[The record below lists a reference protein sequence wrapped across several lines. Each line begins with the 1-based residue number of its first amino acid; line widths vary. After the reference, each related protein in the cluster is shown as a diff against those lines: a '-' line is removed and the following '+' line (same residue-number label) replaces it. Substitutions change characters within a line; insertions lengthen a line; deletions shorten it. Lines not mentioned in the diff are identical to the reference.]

1 MKNKQRGDAV
11 IAFMGLIIVLV
22 IAVVCWIDSI
32 SCSSRWEDSG
42 FETKWGPIK
51 GCIVHT
57 PSGRWLP
64 DDVIREVDLK
74 EAAK

>member
-32 SCSSRWEDSG
+32 SC
-42 FETKWGPIK
+42 
-51 GCIVHT
+51 
-57 PSGRWLP
+57 
-64 DDVIREVDLK
+64 
-74 EAAK
+74 